1 MKLRTKL
8 LIGCTAFMLLIL
20 TQGAIHWWQ
29 SFKVSNN
36 VRQLE
41 GMLFHQS
48 KSALGMAVTLGDLE
62 SHLLS
67 YASTNGD
74 FRSPQD
80 YVRDGSFLLQ
90 KFATSVSEASRINT
104 SGELRLAD
112 AESISG
118 RARFAEREKILK
130 QLQANC
136 IQLLT
141 NWQSYTRDLELPT
154 FSEHEHLA
162 KTHALALAIHSAL
175 RAGVTQY
182 EVNLASETFTQTHTL
197 IATTRTSRALLLI
210 TAALLAIAALVW
222 TAFLTRLVLRP
233 IGAFIATARAIMG
246 GNRGVR
252 IEHTRTDEFGA
263 MANTFNGM
271 LDALQETTISRDELE
286 ILLRKRTAELER
298 FFSVSPDP
306 MAISDTHGHR
316 LRVNPAFGEAL
327 GYTEQELMAIR
338 VQDTLHPDDLAVFQN
353 GMDRL
358 ATRQSE
364 RADLELRY
372 MTKDGLWRTLAWKA
386 ALSPEENLVY
396 AVGRD
401 VTALR
406 RTTEALR
413 ESEQQLA
420 TTLDSIGDGVLSTD
434 KQGCVAR
441 LNPLARELTG
451 WDLADA
457 VGRHVDEIV
466 LLMNEATGTSI
477 PNPVHRVLSEGTSFG
492 LPARIA
498 LIARDGKQHPIAI
511 SCASIRDS
519 KDVIRG
525 AVLVFR
531 DVTREREAEQRLIES
546 AAMLRTLSNSLP
558 SGAAFRA
565 VEAGAPMKARFLF
578 ISEGIE
584 RLTGISVAEIMADA
598 EKLLQLIHPD
608 DWEPM
613 RRAYLA
619 AKDGNSQ
626 FDCQTRITTTK
637 GETRW
642 IHWRSLPQ
650 RPPTGETVWDGL
662 IVDITPL
669 KSAEEQL
676 RALNDN
682 LEQKVRERTLALEES
697 ERRLSSLFRAL
708 PAGVGI
714 VRNRIQLEITQRIC
728 EISGYSSEE
737 LVGKDARCLYPS
749 KEDYDAV
756 GRSLYSLVRERTIG
770 SIETRWRRKDGRVID
785 VLLSSCQLD
794 PTDPLLLII
803 TVTDITDLKRA
814 QAQVNVLSQAIE
826 QSPVAVVITTPSA
839 EIEYVNPRFTELTG
853 YQPVEVLG
861 KNPRLLQSGLTPSE
875 EYRQLWNTISAG
887 GRWCG
892 QFRNKKKNAE
902 LYWES
907 CSISPIRDAQ
917 GALTHYLAF
926 KEDITERRKTDER
939 IREQAALLDQTRDA
953 ILVLDLDGK
962 VRYHNLSAARLHSEI
977 DGTLNGHSADEFLF
991 LGQPLRC
998 ADVCGLTILRG
1009 EWSGELHLAARQAQA
1024 RIVRSRWT
1032 LIRNAG
1038 GDPQNFLV
1046 TNTDITEQKRLEEQ
1060 LLRAQRMESVG
1071 TLAGGVAHDLNNIL
1085 TPLLIA
1091 TDLFRPILKNTEHEA
1106 LVEMLNDCAKR
1117 GAGIVRQ
1124 LLVFGRGL
1132 PGHRTDLQPLPLIKE
1147 ILKVVQETFP
1157 KSITLE
1163 SHLASDL
1170 WQINADATQ
1179 IHQVLLN
1186 LCVNARDAMPKGGQL
1201 VLSAENVTLDEFFV
1215 ETHPEAKVGRHILVQ
1230 VADTGTGIPREILDR
1245 IFDPFFTTKEQG
1257 KGTGLGLSTVLGIV
1271 KGHQG
1276 FIEVLS
1282 RLGRGTQFQIYLPAV
1297 ESTASKP
1304 TVPERLS
1311 QPGGNNELIL
1321 VVDDEEAIRN
1331 ASRRILEKNG
1341 YRVVTATDGAEGLIT
1356 YVQRASEIDAVLTD
1370 LLMPGMDGMALIRSL
1385 RGYALDLPVVA
1396 MSGLPE
1402 QEQELKAAGVKI
1414 SAFVRKPF
1422 SSEELLNVMHHILR
1436 KEHN

>member
-8 LIGCTAFMLLIL
+8 LIGCAAFMLLIL
-20 TQGAIHWWQ
+20 TQVVIHSWQ
-29 SFKVSNN
+29 SIRISNN

-41 GMLFHQS
+41 GMLFRQS
-48 KSALGMAVTLGDLE
+48 ISALGMAVTLGELE

-67 YASTNGD
+67 YVGTDGD
-74 FRSPQD
+74 FQAPQD
-80 YVRDGSFLLQ
+80 YASKGRFLLQ
-90 KFATSVSEASRINT
+90 QFATSVDEASRINT
-104 SGELRLAD
+104 SGEQWLTD
-112 AESISG
+112 AGSISG
-118 RARFAEREKILK
+118 RTRFVEREKILK
-130 QLQANC
+130 QLEANS
-136 IQLLT
+136 IRLLT
-141 NWQSYTRDLELPT
+141 NWQAYARDLELPT

-162 KTHALALAIHSAL
+162 KAHALALAVHSAL
-175 RAGVTQY
+175 RADVTRY
-182 EVNLASETFTQTHTL
+182 EVNLATETFTQAHTL
-197 IATTRTSRALLLI
+197 IATTRTSRSLLLI
-210 TAALLAIAALVW
+210 TAAVLAIAALAW
-222 TAFLTRLVLRP
+222 TAFLIRLVLRP
-233 IGAFIATARAIMG
+233 IRAFITTARAITG
-246 GNRGVR
+246 GNREVR
-252 IEHTRTDEFGA
+252 INHTRTDEFGT

-286 ILLRKRTAELER
+286 KLLRKRTAELER

-306 MAISDTHGHR
+306 MAISDPLGHR

-327 GYTEQELMAIR
+327 GYTEKELVAVR
-338 VQDTLHPDDLAVFQN
+338 VQDTLHPDDVAVFQE
-353 GMDRL
+353 GVQRL

-364 RADLELRY
+364 RANLELRY
-372 MTKDGLWRTLAWKA
+372 VAKDGSWRTLAWKA
-386 ALSPEENLVY
+386 ALAPEEDLVY

-401 VTALR
+401 VTDLR

-434 KQGCVAR
+434 KEGCVAR

-466 LLMNEATGTSI
+466 LLMNEETKTPI
-477 PNPVHRVLSEGTSFG
+477 PNPVHSVLSEGKPFG
-492 LPARIA
+492 LPSRIT
-498 LIARDGKQHPIAI
+498 LVARDGKHHPIAI

-519 KDVIRG
+519 NDVVRG

-578 ISEGIE
+578 ISDGIE
-584 RLTGISVAEIMADA
+584 RLTGISAAEIMADA
-598 EKLLQLIHPD
+598 EKLLQLIHPE

-613 RRAYLA
+613 REAYLA
-619 AKDGNSQ
+619 AKEGHSQ
-626 FDCQTRITTTK
+626 FDCQTRITTTA
-637 GETRW
+637 GDTRW

-650 RPPTGETVWDGL
+650 QTPAGETVWDGL

-682 LEQKVRERTLALEES
+682 LEQKVRERTLALEKS
-697 ERRLSSLFRAL
+697 ERRLSGLFRAL

-714 VRNRIQLEITQRIC
+714 VRNRIQLELTQRIC
-728 EISGYSSEE
+728 EISGYSVEE
-737 LVGKDARCLYPS
+737 LVGKDARLLYPS
-749 KEDYDAV
+749 QEDYDSV
-756 GRSLYSLVRERTIG
+756 GRTLYSMAQERTIG
-770 SIETRWRRKDGRVID
+770 SIETRWRRKDGRLVD
-785 VLLSSCQLD
+785 VLLSSCRLD
-794 PTDPLLLII
+794 PADPLLLII

-826 QSPVAVVITTPSA
+826 QSPVAVLITTPSA
-839 EIEYVNPRFTELTG
+839 EIEYVNARFVDLTG
-853 YQPVEVLG
+853 YQPAEVLG
-861 KNPRLLQSGLTPSE
+861 KNPRLLKSGLTPAE
-875 EYRQLWNTISAG
+875 DYRQLWNTLGAG
-887 GRWCG
+887 GQWRG
-892 QFRNKKKNAE
+892 QFCNKKKNAE

-917 GALTHYLAF
+917 GMLTHYLAF
-926 KEDITERRKTDER
+926 KEDITERRKADER

-953 ILVLDLDGK
+953 ILVLNLEGK
-962 VRYHNLSAARLHSEI
+962 VKYHNLAAARLYSDLEN
-977 DGTLNGHSADEFLF
+977 TLNGRPADEFLF

-998 ADVCGLTILRG
+998 VDVCSQTILRG
-1009 EWSGELHLAARQAQA
+1009 EWSGELHLAAAQAQT

-1032 LIRNAG
+1032 LIRNAA

-1046 TNTDITEQKRLEEQ
+1046 TNTDITEQKKLEEQ

-1071 TLAGGVAHDLNNIL
+1071 TLASGVAHDLNNIL
-1085 TPLLIA
+1085 TPLLITA
-1091 TDLFRPILKNTEHEA
+1091 DLFRPILKNTEHEP

-1132 PGHRTDLQPLPLIKE
+1132 PVHRVDLQPLVLIKE
-1147 ILKVVQETFP
+1147 ILKVVKETFP

-1163 SHLASDL
+1163 SHLAPDL

-1201 VLSAENVTLDEFFV
+1201 VISAENVNLDEFFV
-1215 ETHPEAKVGRHILVQ
+1215 ETHPEAKVGRYILLQ

-1271 KGHQG
+1271 KSHQG
-1276 FIEVLS
+1276 FIEVVS
-1282 RLGRGTQFQIYLPAV
+1282 RLGQGTQFQIYLPAV
-1297 ESTASKP
+1297 ESAVSKAK
-1304 TVPERLS
+1304 TPERPSL
-1311 QPGGNNELIL
+1311 PVGGNELIL
-1321 VVDDEEAIRN
+1321 VVDDEDAIRN

-1341 YRVVTATDGAEGLIT
+1341 YRVVTANDGAEGLIT
-1356 YVQRASEIDAVLTD
+1356 FVQRADEIGAVLTD

-1385 RGYALDLPVVA
+1385 RGYALDLPIVA

-1402 QEQELKAAGVKI
+1402 QEQELKAADVKI
-1414 SAFVRKPF
+1414 NAFLRKPF
-1422 SSEELLNVMHHILR
+1422 SSEELLTSIHRVLC
-1436 KEHN
+1436 KENN